1 MGERSVYEIIG
12 GEEDVRD
19 IAKRFLM
26 PCMLRE
32 FRYPSLGG
40 PKVYI
45 GPKSNI
51 FSLLVEGI
59 FSGEGQRNRCRK
71 CHREPLSKKRSN
83 G

>member
-1 MGERSVYEIIG
+1 MGERPVYEIIG

-26 PCMLRE
+26 LCMLQE
-32 FRYPSLGG
+32 FGDPSLGG

-51 FSLLVEGI
+51 FSLLDEGI
-59 FSGEGQRNRCRK
+59 FIGEG
-71 CHREPLSKKRSN
+71 
-83 G
+83 